1 MDNIQLTA
9 TVRKPDIKA
18 NFLRKEGNVP
28 CVLYGNDVDN
38 TSLICTHKDV
48 LKAYAKAGK
57 STLVDLDAGGKKIP
71 VLFHSL
77 DFDPVTDN
85 IIHADFY
92 AVDMKKEIEAEV
104 PIKFEG
110 EAPAVKELGGIF
122 FVPRDQVKVKCLPT
136 NLPHELV
143 ASVET
148 LVEFGDALHVSVIQV
163 PDGVTI
169 LDDQDA
175 VIATV
180 QEPRKEEVVEVAP
193 AEGEEG
199 EAVEGETAEGA
210 EGEKAEGE
218 AQEGKDESAT
228 KEGEK

>member
-1 MDNIQLTA
+1 M
-9 TVRKPDIKA
+9 
-18 NFLRKEGNVP
+18 P

>member
-9 TVRKPDIKA
+9 TVRTPDIKA
-18 NFLRKEGNVP
+18 NSLRKEGNVP
-28 CVLYGNDVDN
+28 CVLYGNDTEN
-38 TSLICTHKDV
+38 IALICTHKDV

-57 STLVDLDAGGKKIP
+57 STLIDLDAGGKKVP
-71 VLFHSL
+71 VLFHAL

-122 FVPRDQVKVKCLPT
+122 FVPQDQVKVKCLPI
-136 NLPHELV
+136 NLPHELI
-143 ASVET
+143 ANIET
-148 LVEFGDALHVSVIQV
+148 LVEFGDALHVSIIQV
-163 PDGVTI
+163 PEGVVI
-169 LDDQDA
+169 LDDPEA

-180 QEPRKEEVVEVAP
+180 QEPRKEEVIEAASAEIEEGAEAVSAADDAGGEAKGD
-193 AEGEEG
+193 EGEE
-199 EAVEGETAEGA
+199 
-210 EGEKAEGE
+210 K
-218 AQEGKDESAT
+218 
-228 KEGEK
+228 KEE

>member
-77 DFDPVTDN
+77 DFDPVTD
-85 IIHADFY
+85 
-92 AVDMKKEIEAEV
+92 
-104 PIKFEG
+104 
-110 EAPAVKELGGIF
+110 
-122 FVPRDQVKVKCLPT
+122 
-136 NLPHELV
+136 
-143 ASVET
+143 
-148 LVEFGDALHVSVIQV
+148 
-163 PDGVTI
+163 
-169 LDDQDA
+169 
-175 VIATV
+175 
-180 QEPRKEEVVEVAP
+180 
-193 AEGEEG
+193 
-199 EAVEGETAEGA
+199 
-210 EGEKAEGE
+210 
-218 AQEGKDESAT
+218 
-228 KEGEK
+228 

>member
-9 TVRKPDIKA
+9 TGRKPDIKA

-28 CVLYGNDVDN
+28 CVLYGNDVEN
-38 TSLICTHKDV
+38 TSLICAHNDI
-48 LKAYAKAGK
+48 LKAYAMAGK
-57 STLVDLDAGGKKIP
+57 STLVDLDADGKKIP

-77 DFDPVTDN
+77 DFDPVTDS
-85 IIHADFY
+85 IIHADFF

-104 PIKFEG
+104 PVVFEG
-110 EAPAVKELGGIF
+110 DAPAVKELGGIF
-122 FVPRDQVKVKCLPT
+122 FVPHDQVKVKCLPI

-143 ASVET
+143 ANVET
-148 LVEFGDALHVSVIQV
+148 LVEFGDALHVSVIKV

-169 LDDQDA
+169 LDDPDA

-180 QEPRKEEVVEVAP
+180 QEPRKEEVIEVVT

-199 EAVEGETAEGA
+199 GAIEGETAEGA
-210 EGEKAEGE
+210 EGEKAEGG
-218 AQEGKDESAT
+218 AQE
-228 KEGEK
+228 KEGGEKKSEEK

>member
-1 MDNIQLTA
+1 
-9 TVRKPDIKA
+9 
-18 NFLRKEGNVP
+18 VP